1 MTLDQMMEEWRL
13 DATVDSTE
21 LGIAS
26 LKIPELHSKYLK
38 IYFDERRK
46 LKALEFQSKDLSLK
60 KYEYY
65 NGKLSQEELDELNWQ
80 PFVKRLMKNEV
91 DMYLDSDKD
100 IIQNN
105 VRIINQK
112 EKLAFLEEVLKNV
125 NQRNF
130 QIKNAIE
137 WKKFTQGVQ

>member
-1 MTLDQMMEEWRL
+1 MTLDQLMDEWRK
-13 DATVDSTE
+13 DSPVDSTE
-21 LGIAS
+21 LAIES

-38 IYFDERRK
+38 IYFEERRK
-46 LKALEFQSKDLSLK
+46 LKALEFQNKELFLK

-65 NGKLSQEELDELNWQ
+65 NGKLSMEELDELNWE
-80 PFVKRLMKNEV
+80 PFQKRLMKNEIE
-91 DMYLDSDKD
+91 MYLNSDKE

-105 VRIINQK
+105 IRLVNQQ
-112 EKLAFLEEVLKNV
+112 EKLDFLQEVIKNL

-137 WKKFTQGVQ
+137 WRKFTQGVQ

>member
-1 MTLDQMMEEWRL
+1 MTLDQLMEEWRK
-13 DATVDSTE
+13 DSPVDSTE

-38 IYFDERRK
+38 VYFEERRK
-46 LKALEFQSKDLSLK
+46 LKGLEFQSKELFLN

-65 NGKLSQEELDELNWQ
+65 NGRLSEEELNALGWE
-80 PFVKRLMKNEV
+80 PFLKRLKKNEI
-91 DMYLDSDKD
+91 DMYIESDKN
-100 IIQNN
+100 IIEKNM
-105 VRIINQK
+105 RIVMQK
-112 EKLAFLEEVLKNV
+112 EKLDFLEEVIKNL

-137 WKKFTQGVQ
+137 WRKFTQGVA

>member
-46 LKALEFQSKDLSLK
+46 LKSLEFQSKDLSLK

-65 NGKLSQEELDELNWQ
+65 NGKLSQEELDELNWE

-100 IIQNN
+100 IIGNN
-105 VRIINQK
+105 MRIVNQK
-112 EKLAFLEEVLKNV
+112 EKLGFLEEVLKNL

-130 QIKNAIE
+130 QIRNAIE

>member
-1 MTLDQMMEEWRL
+1 MTLDQIMEEWQA
-13 DATVDSTE
+13 DATVDRTE

-26 LKIPELHSKYLK
+26 LKIPELHSKFLK

-65 NGKLSQEELDELNWQ
+65 NGKLSQEELDELNWE

>member
-1 MTLDQMMEEWRL
+1 MTLDQMMEEWRK
-13 DATVDSTE
+13 DASIDTTE
-21 LGIAS
+21 LGNES
-26 LKIPELHSKYLK
+26 TKIPELHSKYLK

-46 LKALEFQSKDLSLK
+46 LKAMEFQSKDLYLK

-65 NGKLSQEELDELNWQ
+65 HGRMSQDELDELNWE

-91 DMYLDSDKD
+91 DLYLESDKD
-100 IIQNN
+100 IITTNIK
-105 VRIINQK
+105 VVNQK
-112 EKLAFLEEVLKNV
+112 EKLSYLEEVLKNI

-137 WKKFTQGVQ
+137 WKKFTNGL

>member
-1 MTLDQMMEEWRL
+1 MTLDQMMEEWRKDSSV
-13 DATVDSTE
+13 DATE
-21 LGIAS
+21 LGNES

-46 LKALEFQSKDLSLK
+46 LKAMEFQSKDLFLK

-65 NGKLSQEELDELNWQ
+65 NGKMSQEELDELEWE

-91 DMYLDSDKD
+91 DLYLQSDKD
-100 IIQNN
+100 IITGNIK
-105 VRIINQK
+105 VVNQQ
-112 EKLAFLEEVLKNV
+112 EKLNFLEEVLKNI

-137 WKKFTQGVQ
+137 WKKFTNGL

>member
-1 MTLDQMMEEWRL
+1 MTLDQMVEEWRL

-65 NGKLSQEELDELNWQ
+65 NGKLSQEELDELNWE

>member
-1 MTLDQMMEEWRL
+1 MTLDQMMEEWRI

-65 NGKLSQEELDELNWQ
+65 NGKLSQEELDELDWE
-80 PFVKRLMKNEV
+80 PFAKRLMKNEV

-100 IIQNN
+100 IINNN
-105 VRIINQK
+105 VRIITQK

>member
-26 LKIPELHSKYLK
+26 LKIPELHSKFLK

-65 NGKLSQEELDELNWQ
+65 NGKLSQEELDELNWE

-112 EKLAFLEEVLKNV
+112 EKLAFLEEVIKNL

>member
-1 MTLDQMMEEWRL
+1 MTLDQIMDAWRE
-13 DATVDSTE
+13 DSSVDSTE
-21 LGIAS
+21 LGIES

-46 LKALEFQSKDLSLK
+46 LKALEFQSKELSLK

-65 NGKLSQEELDELNWQ
+65 NGKMSQEELDELNWE
-80 PFVKRLMKNEV
+80 PFMKRLMKNEV
-91 DMYLDSDKD
+91 DMYLDSDKG
-100 IIQNN
+100 IIQSN
-105 VRIINQK
+105 VRQTNQK
-112 EKLAFLEEVLKNV
+112 EKIFFLEEVIKNI

-137 WKKFTQGVQ
+137 WKKFTQGV